1 MLRISPT
8 LTLIVV
14 LGTAAAPPRA
24 AVERGSSRLLIDAVA
39 FDRNGVPVVD
49 LKPEEMEA
57 WIGHFRVPIETFT
70 AVAPRTDPGAG
81 PLTGPL
87 PEAARLP
94 PPPAGP
100 LKAGARP
107 LRHSVLPG
115 GRMRTLFRDRTAQDS

>member
-8 LTLIVV
+8 LALIVV

-49 LKPEEMEA
+49 LKPEEMEV

-70 AVAPRTDPGAG
+70 AVTPGTDERAG
-81 PLTGPL
+81 RLTGRLLDDIPL
-87 PEAARLP
+87 PLSLAGRAQDVARRFVN
-94 PPPAGP
+94 GM
-100 LKAGARP
+100 
-107 LRHSVLPG
+107 LPG
-115 GRMRTLFRDRTAQDS
+115 DRMSILSL